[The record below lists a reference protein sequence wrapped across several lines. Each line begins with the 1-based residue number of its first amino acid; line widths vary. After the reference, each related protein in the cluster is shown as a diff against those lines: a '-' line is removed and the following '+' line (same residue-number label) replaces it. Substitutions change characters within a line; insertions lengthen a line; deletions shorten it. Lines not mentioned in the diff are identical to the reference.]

1 MSFVWPTSHV
11 GMLHPFAAIGSK
23 AWTQGISFLRMAE
36 AAHNGFSYNETKRL
50 FPDVDQS
57 TVETRKS
64 LYEELGLLYVP
75 KYSDMIHLTGVGTQL
90 FALLGAQ
97 PAENPSADLRKQVD
111 SLLCWAMTHIQIDRP
126 QSFGSPS
133 IKSEDRANCD
143 IRPYATFWQAMFELG
158 GFIRFDEFS
167 QVLAHVQRANDFP
180 SAVQVIWEA
189 RESGVLPSAPK
200 KTGNFGI
207 YWKSHLSVA
216 GAVLQVADNVF
227 TFAPERQDLL
237 KSILQFQMGAEGS
250 EVSLAIRSQPWSDV
264 HGYYAFAGEACPEF
278 ITSGLPSTKSPKPL
292 VEHSFT
298 RILTEA
304 RTEGGGKIFVSVR
317 RERDPR
323 LRAAALSLHGFD
335 CMACG
340 FNFGKFYGDI
350 GEEFIEVHHVVPL
363 SESGRT
369 ETNPE
374 TDLLV
379 LCSNCHRIIHRR
391 QGICLSLD
399 ELKRHIKR

>member
-23 AWTQGISFLRMAE
+23 AWNQGISFLRMAE
-36 AAHNGFSYNETKRL
+36 AAHNGLSYNDTKKL
-50 FPDVDQS
+50 FPGVAQS

-75 KYSDMIHLTGVGTQL
+75 KYSGTIHLTEVGAQF

-97 PAENPSADLRKQVD
+97 PTENPSADLCKQVD
-111 SLLCWAMTHIQIDRP
+111 SLLCWAMTHTQINRP
-126 QSFGSPS
+126 QSLGSPS
-133 IKSEDRANCD
+133 ITPEDRANCD
-143 IRPYATFWQAMFELG
+143 IRPYAAFWLAMFELG
-158 GFIRFDEFS
+158 GSISFDEFS
-167 QVLAHVQRANDFP
+167 QVLAHVQRVSDFP
-180 SAVQVIWEA
+180 FAVQVILEA
-189 RESGVLPSAPK
+189 RKSGVLPPAPG

-207 YWKSHLSVA
+207 YWKAHLSVA
-216 GAVLQVADNVF
+216 SAVLQVTDNGF
-227 TFAPERQDLL
+227 TFAPERRDLL
-237 KSILQFQMGAEGS
+237 KSILQFQMGAEGN

-278 ITSGLPSTKSPKPL
+278 IASGLPSAKSPGSL
-292 VEHSFT
+292 VEHSDT
-298 RILTEA
+298 RLITKA
-304 RTEGGGKIFVSVR
+304 RTEGGEKIFVSVR

-323 LRAAALSLHGFD
+323 LRAAALSLYGFD

-340 FNFGKFYGDI
+340 FNFGQLYGDI
-350 GEEFIEVHHVVPL
+350 GEGFIEVHHVVPL

-374 TDLLV
+374 TDLIV

-399 ELKRHIKR
+399 ELKRHIRR

>member
-11 GMLHPFAAIGSK
+11 GMLHPLAAIGSK
-23 AWTQGISFLRMAE
+23 ARTQGISFLRMVE
-36 AAHNGFSYNETKRL
+36 AAHNGLSYNETKKL
-50 FPDVDQS
+50 FPDVVQS

-75 KYSDMIHLTGVGTQL
+75 KYSDTIHLTGVGTQL

-97 PAENPSADLRKQVD
+97 PSENPSADLRKQVD
-111 SLLCWAMTHIQIDRP
+111 ALLCWAMTHTQINRP

-133 IKSEDRANCD
+133 ITSEDRANCD
-143 IRPYATFWQAMFELG
+143 IRPYAAFWLAMFELG
-158 GFIRFDEFS
+158 GSISFDEFS
-167 QVLAHVQRANDFP
+167 QVLVHVQRVSDFP
-180 SAVQVIWEA
+180 SAVQVILEA
-189 RESGVLPSAPK
+189 RKSGVLPPAPR

-207 YWKSHLSVA
+207 YWKAHLSVA
-216 GAVLQVADNVF
+216 GAVLQVTDNVF

-237 KSILQFQMGAEGS
+237 KSTLEFQMGYEGN
-250 EVSLAIRSQPWSDV
+250 EVSLAIRSQSWSDAR
-264 HGYYAFAGEACPEF
+264 GYYAFAGEACPEF
-278 ITSGLPSTKSPKPL
+278 IASGLPSTKSPKSF
-292 VEHSFT
+292 VEHSHT
-298 RILTEA
+298 RLITEA
-304 RTEGGGKIFVSVR
+304 RTEGGGKIFVSIR
-317 RERDPR
+317 RERDPG
-323 LRAAALSLHGFD
+323 LRAAALSLYGFD

-340 FNFGKFYGDI
+340 FNFGKSYGEI
-350 GEEFIEVHHVVPL
+350 GKDFIEVHHVVPL

-374 TDLLV
+374 TDLIV